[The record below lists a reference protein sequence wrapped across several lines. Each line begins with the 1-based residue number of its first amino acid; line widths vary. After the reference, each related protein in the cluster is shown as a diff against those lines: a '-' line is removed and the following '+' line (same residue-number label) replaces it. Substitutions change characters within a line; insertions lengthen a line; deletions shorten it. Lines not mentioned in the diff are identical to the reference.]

1 MQYYLCA
8 VLSVCSVNRNRSR
21 TFTKKSYNGHVEKTV
36 ENDDCDLW
44 SDLNHDDLQDEAG
57 SHNRI
62 CRYSAGRVPN
72 MPYCMKTDTV
82 SNGASIRKDSPIR
95 KYTQAGF

>member
-1 MQYYLCA
+1 MSHNDGALLIHHRQ
-8 VLSVCSVNRNRSR
+8 
-21 TFTKKSYNGHVEKTV
+21 KKSYNGHVEKTV

-44 SDLNHDDLQDEAG
+44 SGLNHDDLQDESG

-72 MPYCMKTDTV
+72 MPYCMKTDTI

-95 KYTQAGF
+95 KYTQVGF